1 MTSFYLLKKQRV
13 PGEIGD
19 THTIS
24 RTQEILKVPLEFEL
38 RYKSRAAS
46 GDMNAW
52 DIFGIHKPL
61 FEASPEAFG
70 SDTFED
76 FHDKQTSRI
85 SFLK

>member
-46 GDMNAW
+46 GDMNA
-52 DIFGIHKPL
+52 
-61 FEASPEAFG
+61 
-70 SDTFED
+70 
-76 FHDKQTSRI
+76 
-85 SFLK
+85 